1 MGLACV
7 FRNVGFPPLPLD
19 ARSGE
24 GRAGRV
30 SSNYP
35 HAIEYAG
42 MEEIF

>member
-24 GRAGRV
+24 GRAGEGEFKL
-30 SSNYP
+30 SAW
-35 HAIEYAG
+35 H
-42 MEEIF
+42 